1 MRNETSCSHAFGTPQ
16 TQCSDR
22 TMLRIARAT
31 DYAACT
37 SIFHDIFDTTEDPY
51 WVAAWKTRSPLASFV
66 AEEYGVVTGF
76 AIVSERGDLVYLC
89 VAESRQGRGVGAHL
103 VRSAV
108 RAARTTLRRRLR
120 LTTADVR
127 GLRTWYERLGFR
139 VVRTWPGG
147 RCFDME
153 VAPSSV

>member
-1 MRNETSCSHAFGTPQ
+1 
-16 TQCSDR
+16 
-22 TMLRIARAT
+22 MLRHARAT

-37 SIFHDIFDTTEDPY
+37 AIFQNIFDLTEDSY
-51 WVAAWKTRSPLASFV
+51 WVRAWKSRSLLASFV
-66 AEEYGVVTGF
+66 VEEYGVVTGF

-89 VAESRQGRGVGAHL
+89 VAESRQGQGLGADL
-103 VRSAV
+103 VRAAI

-127 GLRTWYERLGFR
+127 GLRTWYEHLGFR

-153 VAPSSV
+153 VVPISV